1 MKRNHK
7 KEIKILK
14 HKKAII
20 EIDLVKVNRARDEC
34 KRQMDKWRQAA
45 QKLGA
50 VVLKQKRIPLEAKR
64 IIKDFQNH

>member
-14 HKKAII
+14 HQKAIL

-45 QKLGA
+45 QNWE
-50 VVLKQKRIPLEAKR
+50 R
-64 IIKDFQNH
+64 